1 MTPIKHINVVTP
13 VKDSLE
19 LSLLTIDAVLAS
31 ELPEGVTMTYT
42 VYNDYSTPETEA
54 ALTKAAREKGF
65 TLVNLRDLTDHP
77 SPNYLLVLQTIQ
89 QQALDNP
96 GAAPLLVESDVVV
109 ARDTIARLV
118 AGANARPDCGIAA
131 AVTVDENGAIN
142 YPYEYMRGKEN
153 TVVDSRKH
161 CSFCCSLLTPTLLKA
176 FDFKTLDPTKH
187 WFDVTIS
194 HESLKA
200 GLHNYIFTELPVI
213 HRPHSS
219 RPWKQL
225 KYKNPLLY
233 YWRKLTG
240 GHDKI

>member
-1 MTPIKHINVVTP
+1 MSKITHLNVVTP

-19 LSLLTIDAVLAS
+19 SSLVTIRAVLAS
-31 ELPEGVTMTYT
+31 KLPEGLTMSYT
-42 VYNDYSTPETEA
+42 VYNDYSTPLTEA
-54 ALTKAAREKGF
+54 ALTEAARELGF
-65 TLVNLRDLTDHP
+65 TLVNISDLTDHP

-96 GAAPLLVESDVVV
+96 GSAPLLVESDVVV
-109 ARDTIARLV
+109 RPDTLARL
-118 AGANARPDCGIAA
+118 AEGANSRPDCGIAA
-131 AVTVDENGAIN
+131 AVTVDDNGAIN
-142 YPYEYMRGKEN
+142 YPYEYLRKQPN

-161 CSFCCSLLTPTLLKA
+161 CSFCCSLLSPTLLKT

-200 GLHNYIFTELPVI
+200 GLHNYIFTELPVV

-225 KYKNPLLY
+225 KYTNPLLY

-240 GHDKI
+240 GLDKI